1 MDEEGERGN
10 KLFIIPTKGKSLFTF
25 VISIELIRGW
35 LARRRDESKFGVST
49 ISRRR
54 EAGDLRLDGKGGR
67 GGEALFTRVCVWP
80 TKFTRTWNTACLAE
94 AGCFRSFS
102 PSLPS
107 VQSGRRRLFIDEAP
121 TRGEKE
127 RERESQ
133 AFISQVTRARDW
145 RSIKGRFTRP
155 DSDAN
160 RRKINTAY
168 YSVRINR
175 STWAMS
181 TNAISFCSKRV
192 DIRGMRWPRSR
203 RPGTDRPRSESLIE
217 PRRRR
222 RRRPLS
228 FVLSNARD
236 AKNVDRAL
244 DYIAVYRAQIGE
256 ERSASLRTIFAITS
270 THLEIIGNSLFG
282 KVLCTLVSK
291 KC

>member
-1 MDEEGERGN
+1 MVDEEGERGN

-54 EAGDLRLDGKGGR
+54 EAGDLRLGKGR
-67 GGEALFTRVCVWP
+67 GGVIHSSLRLAYEIYTNVKHGVFGRGGLFPV
-80 TKFTRTWNTACLAE
+80 LL
-94 AGCFRSFS
+94 SFS
-102 PSLPS
+102 SKRSKRPSS
-107 VQSGRRRLFIDEAP
+107 SFYRLLDEAP
-121 TRGEKE
+121 THGEKE

-175 STWAMS
+175 ST
-181 TNAISFCSKRV
+181 
-192 DIRGMRWPRSR
+192 
-203 RPGTDRPRSESLIE
+203 
-217 PRRRR
+217 
-222 RRRPLS
+222 
-228 FVLSNARD
+228 
-236 AKNVDRAL
+236 
-244 DYIAVYRAQIGE
+244 
-256 ERSASLRTIFAITS
+256 
-270 THLEIIGNSLFG
+270 
-282 KVLCTLVSK
+282 
-291 KC
+291 